1 MSRTYKDRPYR
12 VRARDPREER
22 YADHNHLSLG
32 KEIYSTRR
40 KTDENGEIIF
50 AKVLYQGWRINYD
63 TQALEYYEELRV
75 SRYAERETYLMGA
88 IADHC
93 TIDEEQNHRHTEM
106 KHWRL
111 TPCSYNLR
119 WTYGNR
125 PRKHEKTIFHSSARS
140 NEGIALTKLV
150 NCWNAGMDEDED
162 FEEAA
167 LHSRAR
173 FHKGWWD

>member
-22 YADHNHLSLG
+22 YETHNHLSLG

-50 AKVLYQGWRINYD
+50 ATVLYGGWRINEN
-63 TQALEYYEELRV
+63 TRALEYYEEHRL
-75 SRYAERETYLMGA
+75 SRYAVRETYLMGT

-93 TIDEEQNHRHTEM
+93 TIDEDDNHSHTEM
-106 KHWRL
+106 KYWRL
-111 TPCSYNLR
+111 TPCSYSLR
-119 WTYGNR
+119 WDYHNR
-125 PRKHEKTIFHSSARS
+125 PRRHEKKDFHSSARS

-150 NCWNAGMDEDED
+150 NYWNAGMDEDEN
-162 FEEAA
+162 FEETD
-167 LHSRAR
+167 LYTRTH